1 MFKRVNKRLQ
11 KQQKDEELGL
21 DADTKAALGLQD
33 DSGSDDFLSSDSDT
47 DDSDPEDPNEE
58 EGGEEH
64 LAAGESDEEDEVE
77 DEVDESDA
85 DEPPVSLTEALKDPL
100 YTISLEPE
108 IKACVSCPGRLLK
121 NPTMEEVHRSSNAHV
136 RRYKKFRQVAGERS
150 LDTDVRDILKEISAG
165 PEKQNTDKLS
175 KRAMKRQ
182 KKQASVKSKRQKQKE
197 LKAKGIAR
205 KQEKATAK
213 AESTPVSEP
222 STAEPQ
228 KKRKR
233 DDGDSV
239 KDASPSEIPARKSK
253 LAQRSKSAEMAETTQ
268 ADGPA
273 KLSRSTRQKRSDKD
287 TATSAAPA
295 KSATLADTPKPDT
308 SVKTAKPA
316 KLKNLVEE
324 FRKRRE
330 AQTKARKRPRK
341 QQSS

>member
-1 MFKRVNKRLQ
+1 MIRDAKSWFFHRRSKPPPSFINNS
-11 KQQKDEELGL
+11 GL
-21 DADTKAALGLQD
+21 ITIARYFPSSISWHTVENAALGLQD

-136 RRYKKFRQVAGERS
+136 RRYKKFRQAAGERS

-175 KRAMKRQ
+175 KRAMKRTMQQ

-253 LAQRSKSAEMAETTQ
+253 LAQRLKSAEMAETTQ

-273 KLSRSTRQKRSDKD
+273 KLSRRYGSLCRTCKKRNAGGYS
-287 TATSAAPA
+287 
-295 KSATLADTPKPDT
+295 
-308 SVKTAKPA
+308 
-316 KLKNLVEE
+316 KNLVEE